1 MMMMLGMTAAKF
13 KASLPTIIFTLKGI
27 SNNSV
32 TVMMPYHNYLESVG
46 DKYQLSVF
54 ATETDGAVLGASFM
68 IGSNIIFDVEH
79 NRIGFSYSDCNYQS
93 LKPYTT
99 TSVVVNGTIT
109 MPLPPNTPALTE
121 HENSDG
127 SITGPSGAECLEL
140 IPKTECTATC
150 EKNAKSYVAQGVMM
164 MMMMMM
170 MYDCMIEMMMIVIM
184 MMMMMMV
191 VMMVIIIVM
200 VAIMMMVIV
209 IQIIMYV
216 VVDDDDV

>member
-1 MMMMLGMTAAKF
+1 MIMMMMLGMTAAKF

-99 TSVVVNGTIT
+99 TSVVVNGTTTTIT

-164 MMMMMM
+164 MMTAM
-170 MYDCMIEMMMIVIM
+170 VVM
-184 MMMMMMV
+184 MMMMMMTMIKVMV
-191 VMMVIIIVM
+191 VMM
-200 VAIMMMVIV
+200 MMK
-209 IQIIMYV
+209 IQAL
-216 VVDDDDV
+216 

>member
-1 MMMMLGMTAAKF
+1 
-13 KASLPTIIFTLKGI
+13 
-27 SNNSV
+27 
-32 TVMMPYHNYLESVG
+32 MMPYHNYLESVG

-79 NRIGFSYSDCNYQS
+79 NRIGFAYSECNYQS

-99 TSVVVNGTIT
+99 SSVVVNGTTTTIT
-109 MPLPPNTPALTE
+109 IPLPPNTPALIE

-127 SITGPSGAECLEL
+127 SITGPSGSECLEL

-164 MMMMMM
+164 MVMIMVMIVMMMMM
-170 MYDCMIEMMMIVIM
+170 
-184 MMMMMMV
+184 
-191 VMMVIIIVM
+191 
-200 VAIMMMVIV
+200 
-209 IQIIMYV
+209 IMYV
-216 VVDDDDV
+216 

>member
-1 MMMMLGMTAAKF
+1 MMMMMLGMTAAKF

-79 NRIGFSYSDCNYQS
+79 NRIGFAYSDCNYQS

-99 TSVVVNGTIT
+99 SSVVVNGTTTTIT
-109 MPLPPNTPALTE
+109 IPLPPNTPALIE

-127 SITGPSGAECLEL
+127 SITGPSGSECLEL

-150 EKNAKSYVAQGVMM
+150 EKNTKSYVAQGVMM
-164 MMMMMM
+164 VM
-170 MYDCMIEMMMIVIM
+170 M

-191 VMMVIIIVM
+191 MMSSG
-200 VAIMMMVIV
+200 
-209 IQIIMYV
+209 
-216 VVDDDDV
+216 